1 MRNNWTEDEITVT
14 RFAWKLKD
22 RKDRDDMKAVV
33 QMHLL
38 AWGIVAVLC
47 WVML

>member
-1 MRNNWTEDEITVT
+1 MDYRWTEDEIMLT

-22 RKDRDDMKAVV
+22 RKDRDEMKAVV

-38 AWGIVAVLC
+38 AWAIVAVMC